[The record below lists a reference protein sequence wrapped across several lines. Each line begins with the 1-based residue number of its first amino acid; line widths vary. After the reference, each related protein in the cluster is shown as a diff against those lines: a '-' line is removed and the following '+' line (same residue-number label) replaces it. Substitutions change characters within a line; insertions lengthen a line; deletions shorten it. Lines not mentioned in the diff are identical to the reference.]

1 MQTFTFDSSLNG
13 GAVDRD
19 GGVIR
24 GVSLITGG
32 VTARGHE
39 LTVDDTTLAQLFQSA
54 TAKGT
59 VPVKLDHK
67 SGIENVCGYVTAFR
81 IEGNKLLGDWHLL
94 KTHPHFSTTMEKAER
109 MPSCFGLS
117 AAFVGKEELRDGK
130 KFARCA
136 ELLSVDCVTQP
147 AANPDGLFEAK
158 PPPHVDTSTHFN
170 MSTTPPPNP
179 APAPASPEDT
189 SKEIV
194 ALRAENSE
202 LAQRLDVVESFCAAL
217 HDAMSAGD
225 ELPEGDEPPTGHRGG
240 EGEEL
245 DARIGAAITMLETK
259 IGTIEKG
266 NADLLKENAELKA
279 KIEAHE
285 LAAKG
290 PAAGAAAPAASP
302 AVEGAPSPEPP
313 KDESGRNLTAFEARV
328 QKHVAAGK
336 KQTEA
341 ITLSIKESPEDYRAH
356 LGAKGVIE
364 MAAK

>member
-1 MQTFTFDSSLNG
+1 MQTFTFDSSLSG
-13 GAVDRD
+13 GAVDRE

-39 LTVDDTTLAQLFQSA
+39 LTVDDTTLSQLFQSA
-54 TAKGT
+54 TSKGT

-117 AAFVGKEELRDGK
+117 AAFVGKEEMRDGK
-130 KFARCA
+130 KFARCT

-158 PPPHVDTSTHFN
+158 PSSGVDTPAPV

-179 APAPASPEDT
+179 APASASPEDT
-189 SKEIV
+189 SKEIA
-194 ALRAENSE
+194 ALRAENGE
-202 LAQRLDVVESFCAAL
+202 LNQRLDVVESFCSAL

-225 ELPEGDEPPTGHRGG
+225 ELPEGDEPPAGPRGG

-259 IGTIEKG
+259 VDTVEKG
-266 NADLLKENAELKA
+266 NAALLKENTELKA
-279 KIEAHE
+279 KVEAFE

-290 PAAGAAAPAASP
+290 SAAGAVAPAASP
-302 AVEGAPSPEPP
+302 AVEGAPTPEPP
-313 KDESGRNLTAFEARV
+313 KDESGRVLTAFEARV
-328 QKHVAAGK
+328 QKHVSAGK

-341 ITLSIKESPEDYRAH
+341 ISLSIKESPEDYRNH

>member
-1 MQTFTFDSSLNG
+1 M
-13 GAVDRD
+13 
-19 GGVIR
+19 
-24 GVSLITGG
+24 SLITGG
-32 VTARGHE
+32 VTARGHD
-39 LTVDDTTLAQLFQSA
+39 LTVDDTTIAQLFQSA
-54 TAKGT
+54 TSKGT
-59 VPVKLDHK
+59 IPVKLDHK

-81 IEGNKLLGDWHLL
+81 VEGNKLLGDWHLL
-94 KTHPHFSTTMEKAER
+94 KTHPHFATTMEKAER

-117 AAFVGKEELRDGK
+117 AAFVGKEEAREGK

-158 PPPHVDTSTHFN
+158 TPTAVDTRTQIH

-179 APAPASPEDT
+179 APAPASPEYN
-189 SKEIV
+189 SKEIA
-194 ALRAENSE
+194 ALRAENQE
-202 LAQRLDVVESFCAAL
+202 LAQRLDVVESFCSAM

-225 ELPEGDEPPTGHRGG
+225 DLPGEGDPQPSRPG

-259 IGTIEKG
+259 IGTVEKG
-266 NADLLKENAELKA
+266 NADLLKENTELKA

-290 PAAGAAAPAASP
+290 PVAGAAAPAASP
-302 AVEGAPSPEPP
+302 AVEGAPTPAPAP
-313 KDESGRNLTAFEARV
+313 VKDESGRTLSAFEARV
-328 QKHVAAGK
+328 QKHVTAGK

-341 ITLSIKESPEDYRAH
+341 ISLSIKESPEDYRNH